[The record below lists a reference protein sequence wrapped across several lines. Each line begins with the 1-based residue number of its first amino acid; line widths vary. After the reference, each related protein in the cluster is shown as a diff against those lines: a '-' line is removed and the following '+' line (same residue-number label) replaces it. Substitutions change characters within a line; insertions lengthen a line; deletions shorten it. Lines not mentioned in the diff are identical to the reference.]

1 LGLVVCP
8 YDQQILQTFVSNH
21 IIAEQI
27 DTLLA
32 WCKYAF
38 KKIQITSGDMRSERD
53 KKEVNLKSSFSLNL
67 FILQSREHE
76 DECIY
81 RFVPCPN
88 GCLLNNLRQKVS
100 NHIY

>member
-38 KKIQITSGDMRSERD
+38 KKIQITSGDMKSERD
-53 KKEVNLKSSFSLNL
+53 EQGCPVKIPFIKKKL
-67 FILQSREHE
+67 I
-76 DECIY
+76 
-81 RFVPCPN
+81 
-88 GCLLNNLRQKVS
+88 
-100 NHIY
+100 